1 MNRTDS
7 DDLSRGTNMRT
18 YDFSIAVDLRY
29 HYVFAD
35 FDFNGDDGAHG
46 LSVTFGIGR

>member
-18 YDFSIAVDLRY
+18 YDFSMC
-29 HYVFAD
+29 
-35 FDFNGDDGAHG
+35 G
-46 LSVTFGIGR
+46 LASAGL